1 MNKKALIILFF
12 ILFVIICSSIVFAN
26 FIAREEKVPEKLDLS
41 GTVSMQGS
49 YVKLSTKDI
58 NNEQYVKI
66 ANASLDDLP
75 LTDKQFDLSNVNVSA
90 YKDNV
95 NSLTVIV
102 LLNDDMKVSLNG
114 ETGELISYL
123 KKNSKCPK
131 NTLSES
137 VIKNKALELFNN
149 FTESNE
155 YELSFLEPFDD
166 ELYIAKFFKK
176 YGEFTNPGERITLSF
191 SPETSEIISF
201 SKTSVPFAN
210 NEVKITEDKASEIAI
225 QYMDDSSATD
235 MTVSL
240 EIVTPNYG
248 LNKPLMNT
256 FLYKNSNQTRLAYVF
271 RFNNDAKTEIY
282 IDCTTGTTIGTNGIL
297 GGEF

>member
-41 GTVSMQGS
+41 GTVSMQDS

-95 NSLTVIV
+95 NSLTEIV

-149 FTESNE
+149 F
-155 YELSFLEPFDD
+155 
-166 ELYIAKFFKK
+166 
-176 YGEFTNPGERITLSF
+176 
-191 SPETSEIISF
+191 
-201 SKTSVPFAN
+201 V
-210 NEVKITEDKASEIAI
+210 
-225 QYMDDSSATD
+225 
-235 MTVSL
+235 
-240 EIVTPNYG
+240 
-248 LNKPLMNT
+248 
-256 FLYKNSNQTRLAYVF
+256 
-271 RFNNDAKTEIY
+271 
-282 IDCTTGTTIGTNGIL
+282 
-297 GGEF
+297 